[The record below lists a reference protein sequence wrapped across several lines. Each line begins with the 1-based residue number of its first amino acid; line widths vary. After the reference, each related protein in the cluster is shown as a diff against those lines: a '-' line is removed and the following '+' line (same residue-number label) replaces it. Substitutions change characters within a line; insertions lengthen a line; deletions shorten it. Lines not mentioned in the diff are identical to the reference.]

1 VETGGRPVGSRC
13 KNSTCD
19 GQVHDLPSA
28 VAAVAVAQ
36 ALDDV
41 AMRTRGRYFHDVRE
55 LGAGVRFAPPPA
67 ARAAAR
73 AAAGDDDGALDDE
86 DPRDLIIVTG
96 AGRHSPFG
104 ASVLRPMVLR
114 MLARAEARTTHATD
128 AANGTV
134 WHARDRTT
142 RDESCA
148 AHDHC

>member
-1 VETGGRPVGSRC
+1 M
-13 KNSTCD
+13 CD

-41 AMRTRGRYFHDVRE
+41 AMRPRGRYFHDVRE

-67 ARAAAR
+67 ARAARA
-73 AAAGDDDGALDDE
+73 AAAGDDGTLDDE

-114 MLARAEARTTHATD
+114 MLARAEARTHATD
-128 AANGTV
+128 AANGTCG
-134 WHARDRTT
+134 ARRQKH
-142 RDESCA
+142 EKSV
-148 AHDHC
+148 AHDRRPGGTARPMLARAVV